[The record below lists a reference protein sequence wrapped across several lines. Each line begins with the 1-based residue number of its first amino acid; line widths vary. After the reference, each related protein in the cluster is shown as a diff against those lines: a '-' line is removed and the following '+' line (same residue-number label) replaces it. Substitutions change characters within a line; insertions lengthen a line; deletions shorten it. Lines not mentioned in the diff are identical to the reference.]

1 MRGCQACGLQP
12 EEKPWER
19 GQCKRHALSGQ
30 GMPGGGGGGSADGVC
45 RVDCMGLRVGTV
57 QKTDLTWVA
66 VTLLGWGEGGGAGC
80 APPPQGSGRPQR
92 QTRGSHSHRLG
103 QFKSA
108 TRGYI
113 CHVSSIGGVQ
123 NEGSVSITVMTK
135 HVQSR
140 RKLSKVQR
148 PGGMSTT

>member
-1 MRGCQACGLQP
+1 MGYSLR
-12 EEKPWER
+12 R
-19 GQCKRHALSGQ
+19 S
-30 GMPGGGGGGSADGVC
+30 PGRENSAKDTHCLGKVCWGGGGSADGVC

-66 VTLLGWGEGGGAGC
+66 VTLLGWGGGGAGC
-80 APPPQGSGRPQR
+80 VPPPQGSGRPQR

-103 QFKSA
+103 PFKSA

-140 RKLSKVQR
+140 RKLSNVQR